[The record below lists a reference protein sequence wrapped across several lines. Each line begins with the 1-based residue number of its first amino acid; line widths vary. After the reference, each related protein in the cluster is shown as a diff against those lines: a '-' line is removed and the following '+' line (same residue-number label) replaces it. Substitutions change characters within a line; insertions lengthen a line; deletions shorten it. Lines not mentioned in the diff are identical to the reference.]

1 MQVEVLGGLELSSAY
16 FYLTNVEQ
24 IPIRAY
30 LLATELQ
37 RRRNVS
43 TRPQNNSSYLKNT
56 CDKRSIQSS
65 IRRIKPPTFLTTPTH
80 SSSPLLK
87 DIKTKNHLTIQ
98 SIPTAVSS
106 RSPAP
111 TTRNPDQ
118 YRIDLLILSEEI
130 KAPNTPVSIHTI
142 FGHLPVPRPPRPSI
156 HPFILLLLLLPR
168 SHPPNKQ
175 KESQS
180 SRKLV
185 YSQ

>member
-118 YRIDLLILSEEI
+118 YRIDSPHPLRGNQSSEHACLHPHHI
-130 KAPNTPVSIHTI
+130 RT
-142 FGHLPVPRPPRPSI
+142 PPRASSTPSI
-156 HPFILLLLLLPR
+156 HPSF
-168 SHPPNKQ
+168 HPPPPPPPSLPSPKQ
-175 KESQS
+175 AK
-180 SRKLV
+180 RKSV
-185 YSQ
+185 EPKAGI